1 MVSCLARCKSFR
13 RIIKA
18 LTVTVPFAAMAVDS
32 AYKQRGYF
40 AVGGEWIMTI
50 MIFSLMLIGME
61 RWNRRKHFKHN
72 RNAMQKTS
80 QR

>member
-1 MVSCLARCKSFR
+1 MVSRLVKAKNFR

-18 LTVTVPFAAMAVDS
+18 LTVTVPLAAMSIDA

-50 MIFSLMLIGME
+50 MIFALVLIGME
-61 RWNRRKHFKHN
+61 HWNRRKHVKHN
-72 RNAMQKTS
+72 RNAM
-80 QR
+80 

>member
-1 MVSCLARCKSFR
+1 MFSYLATCKTFR

-18 LTVTVPFAAMAVDS
+18 LTVTVPFAAMAVDA

-50 MIFSLMLIGME
+50 IIFTLMLIGME
-61 RWNRRKHFKHN
+61 YWNRRKSDGPSKSN
-72 RNAMQKTS
+72 NMPSAD
-80 QR
+80 